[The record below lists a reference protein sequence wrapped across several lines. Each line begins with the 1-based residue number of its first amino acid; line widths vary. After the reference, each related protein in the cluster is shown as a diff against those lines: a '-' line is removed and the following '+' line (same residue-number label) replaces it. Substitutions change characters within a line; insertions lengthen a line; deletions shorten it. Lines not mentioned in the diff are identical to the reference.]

1 MPRLDATSCKA
12 MQCVPYLPRISN
24 GSSCKMCGH
33 ETKPLTYFTFS
44 ATHTSVVETMTSTT
58 MRKHSRSAMP
68 LPVAAVVA
76 IIGLLIRPAFSFV
89 VVANDSRGSFQS
101 PVMTSRSTSSLAAT
115 SPLFM
120 TFTMPLMP
128 KLDFNAPSAA
138 NNGAIWYE
146 SCVDPKAR
154 LPDYAEE

>member
-1 MPRLDATSCKA
+1 
-12 MQCVPYLPRISN
+12 
-24 GSSCKMCGH
+24 
-33 ETKPLTYFTFS
+33 
-44 ATHTSVVETMTSTT
+44 MTSTA
-58 MRKHSRSAMP
+58 MRKHSRLAVP
-68 LPVAAVVA
+68 LPVAAVFA

-101 PVMTSRSTSSLAAT
+101 PTMPSRATSSSTAT

-120 TFTMPLMP
+120 TITMPM
-128 KLDFNAPSAA
+128 LDFIAPSDG

-154 LPDYAEE
+154 LPDYDEE